1 MVQTAIDALGLS
13 SIITD
18 KLMEFKV
25 IQKGKTGMADQIILS
40 CLMTEI
46 HKPELKNEMGTY
58 IYDHM
63 TEEERL
69 LIHRMYTKAKER
81 VQEVDE
87 FLSEKGEI

>member
-13 SIITD
+13 SILTD
-18 KLMEFKV
+18 KLMSFDVVK
-25 IQKGKTGMADQIILS
+25 KGKTGLTDQIILS
-40 CLMTEI
+40 CLMTDI
-46 HKPELKNEMGTY
+46 HKPELKTEMGTY

-69 LIHRMYTKAKER
+69 LIHRIYTKAKER

-87 FLSEKGEI
+87 FLSGKGEV